1 MQKIL
6 LVSRLFQISF
16 KGHRL
21 NSTVIKF
28 THANTGAECVM
39 KCMLEDESCRS
50 VNFLKDA
57 NCEKNCEFLRD
68 ISTDPNVLLPNDI
81 YDYYILLSSNKVSV
95 NSLMFFPKESVFQY
109 LKISS
114 ISVMTVFQWLRISR
128 C

>member
-6 LVSRLFQISF
+6 LVSRLFKISF

-28 THANTGAECVM
+28 THANTEAECVM

-57 NCEKNCEFLRD
+57 NYEKNCEFLRD

-81 YDYYILLSSNKVSV
+81 YDYYILLSSNKVSMI
-95 NSLMFFPKESVFQY
+95 L
-109 LKISS
+109 
-114 ISVMTVFQWLRISR
+114 
-128 C
+128 